1 MHLAP
6 RGYFLIVL
14 SAVLAI
20 VGVWSD
26 QGALARLW
34 TVPVGLLLLGLAL
47 EGTLVR
53 RQRIAVRIAMAARAF
68 LGRPQPAAFEFT
80 NPSARALAL
89 EYAPALP
96 EGFQAADREPPRE
109 RCSRDV
115 HGRCHYG
122 TARAPR
128 TAALAELPARLRGPF
143 ALAWWSILL
152 QPEYRGVVA
161 PDALRSGV
169 RMRAMAGGARAR
181 RIVGAGAE
189 LHQLRAY
196 VRGDPLSRIDWK
208 ATARTRALV
217 TREYTEDQHLDLL
230 VAIDAGRLSRVR
242 SGALEHFGLYSN
254 LTARLAE
261 LATHHDDRIGLV
273 MYADRVLGSCAPE
286 RGVSGVIRVRRMLER
301 AAPAPRRVGSDQR
314 RGGDSSPAQASLAG
328 DPADGPGR
336 RQHRHAAGPGGAGCW
351 RRRTWS
357 WWPASSA
364 ARLPRSVRVRRRPG
378 KTRGSRSR
386 PRNTRSVRSSQRA
399 VLERL
404 GVPVVAAVAE
414 RLEPAL
420 FNRYEQLRR
429 SRRI

>member
-6 RGYFLIVL
+6 RGYLLVFS

-26 QGALARLW
+26 EAALARLW
-34 TVPVGLLLLGLAL
+34 AVPAGLLLLGLAL
-47 EGTLVR
+47 ESTLLR
-53 RQRIAVRIAMAARAF
+53 RQRIAVRIDTAARAF

-89 EYAPALP
+89 EYAPVLP
-96 EGFQAADREPPRE
+96 EGFEPVAENR
-109 RCSRDV
+109 RV
-115 HGRCHYG
+115 NL
-122 TARAPR
+122 APGMR
-128 TAALAELPARLRGPF
+128 TADAITVLPVRLGPQRWPALPARLRGPF
-143 ALAWWSILL
+143 RARVVVGSAATAV
-152 QPEYRGVVA
+152 PRRRGA
-161 PDALRSGV
+161 GCAARGV

-208 ATARTRALV
+208 ASARTRALV

-242 SGALEHFGLYSN
+242 SGVLDHFGLYSN
-254 LTARLAE
+254 ITARLAE

-273 MYADRVLGSCAPE
+273 VYADRVLDSCAPE
-286 RGVSGVIRVRRMLER
+286 RGVNGVLRVRRMLEQ
-301 AAPAPRRVGSDQR
+301 AAPRRAESDPTSAAVQIR
-314 RGGDSSPAQASLAG
+314 RLLQHRSLVILLTDLDDASIATQLARAVRLLAPPHLVMVAGVLSGEIAALGQSEAQAWEDPWIALA
-328 DPADGPGR
+328 AQEHQKR
-336 RQHRHAAGPGGAGCW
+336 AA
-351 RRRTWS
+351 
-357 WWPASSA
+357 
-364 ARLPRSVRVRRRPG
+364 
-378 KTRGSRSR
+378 
-386 PRNTRSVRSSQRA
+386 SQRA
-399 VLERL
+399 LLQRL
-404 GVPVVAAVAE
+404 GVPVVAAAAE

-420 FNRYEQLRR
+420 FSRYEQLRR

>member
-6 RGYFLIVL
+6 RGHLLVFL

-26 QGALARLW
+26 EAAVARLW
-34 TVPVGLLLLGLAL
+34 TIPAGLLLLGLAL

-53 RQRIAVRIAMAARAF
+53 RQRIAVGIATAARAF
-68 LGRPQPAAFEFT
+68 LGRPQQAAFEFSS
-80 NPSARALAL
+80 PSARVLAL
-89 EYAPALP
+89 EYAPVLP
-96 EGFQAADREPPRE
+96 EGFEPLTENR
-109 RCSRDV
+109 RV
-115 HGRCHYG
+115 NV
-122 TARAPR
+122 APGMR
-128 TAALAELPARLRGPF
+128 TADGITVLPVRLGPQRWPALPARLRGPF
-143 ALAWWSILL
+143 ALAWWTTVL
-152 QPEYRGVVA
+152 QPECRGVVA
-161 PDALRSGV
+161 PDALRGSV
-169 RMRAMAGGARAR
+169 RVRAMAGGARAR

-273 MYADRVLGSCAPE
+273 IYADRVMGSCAPE
-286 RGVSGVIRVRRMLER
+286 RGVNGVIRVRRMLEQ
-301 AAPAPRRVGSDQR
+301 AAPRRAESDPTSAAVQIR
-314 RGGDSSPAQASLAG
+314 RLLQHRSLVILLTDLDDASIATQLARAVRLLAPPHLVMVAGILSGEIAALGQSEAQAWEDPWIALA
-328 DPADGPGR
+328 AQEHQKR
-336 RQHRHAAGPGGAGCW
+336 
-351 RRRTWS
+351 
-357 WWPASSA
+357 AS
-364 ARLPRSVRVRRRPG
+364 G
-378 KTRGSRSR
+378 
-386 PRNTRSVRSSQRA
+386 QRA

-404 GVPVVAAVAE
+404 GVPVVAAAAE

-420 FNRYEQLRR
+420 FSRYEQLRR